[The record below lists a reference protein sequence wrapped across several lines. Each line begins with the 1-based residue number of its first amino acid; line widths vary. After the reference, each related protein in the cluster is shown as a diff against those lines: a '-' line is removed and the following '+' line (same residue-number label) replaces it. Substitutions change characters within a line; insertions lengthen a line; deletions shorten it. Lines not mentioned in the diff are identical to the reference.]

1 MLASMRV
8 VYLSTEFPWP
18 AVSGGPVR
26 TLSQMRTVASL
37 DEVNEIT
44 LVSVAERP
52 VDPDAITQFEASLAK
67 LRVVPPSFHP
77 VHLFQHARYVPKV
90 LGLRALGV
98 PYLAAKWESG
108 PLRQA
113 LKTVLRETRPEVVLV
128 DHLGMARYL
137 DEIRRS
143 CPRARVVLDQH
154 NVESDFFRQ
163 FAEKSRGL
171 KRLVGRLETSAAR
184 RFEIS
189 ALRSVDSVIAIS
201 HEDAAKFE
209 AMSGVRPHVVPVVV
223 PVTRTTRPP
232 MNKPHLCYVGSL
244 RWKPN
249 VLGLDWFVKDVWP
262 RIRAK
267 IPEITL
273 EIAGV
278 GLSSDAS
285 GRLLVPDAWRAP
297 GIETVGF
304 LADLEPLYQRS
315 TAMIAPIVGGSGVRL
330 KVLEGLRAGLPTI
343 TTPDG
348 AAGLPLVDG
357 HEALIASSPDAFA
370 ECIERLV
377 RDDELRRRVRENGYA
392 FLETH
397 HGVQTAQHAMRKA
410 LGLER

>member
-8 VYLSTEFPWP
+8 VYLTTEFPWP

-26 TLSQMRTVASL
+26 TLSQLRTVASL
-37 DEVNEIT
+37 DEVDAIT

-52 VDPDAITQFEASLAK
+52 VDPNAIAEFEATFRK
-67 LRVVPPSFHP
+67 LRVVPPIFHP
-77 VHLFQHARYVPKV
+77 VHLFEHARYVPRV

-98 PYLAAKWESG
+98 PYLAGKWESR

-113 LKTVLRETRPEVVLV
+113 LNTILRDTRPDLVMV

-137 DEIRRS
+137 DEIRRA

-163 FAEKSRGL
+163 FSEKSRGL
-171 KRLVGRLETSAAR
+171 KRLLGRLETSVAR
-184 RFEIS
+184 RFESS

-201 HEDAAKFE
+201 HEDAAKLE

-223 PVTRTTRPP
+223 PVTRRSRPSTK
-232 MNKPHLCYVGSL
+232 KPHLCYVGSL

-249 VLGLDWFVKDVWP
+249 VLGLDWFTTHVWP
-262 RIRAK
+262 RVRAK

-278 GLSSDAS
+278 GLSSDPS
-285 GRLLVPDAWRAP
+285 GRWPVPDAWRVP

-304 LADLEPLYQRS
+304 LEDLEPLYDRS

-357 HEALIASSPDAFA
+357 HDALIASSPHEFA
-370 ECIERLV
+370 ECIEKLV
-377 RDDELRRRVRENGYA
+377 RDDELRRRVQENGYA
-392 FLETH
+392 FLEAH
-397 HGVQTAQHAMRKA
+397 HGVPTAQVAMRKA
-410 LGLER
+410 LGLDR